1 MKSHTEKLLMVMRV
15 LARVVF
21 IGLCIKAGALLI
33 SYVVSIGNPT
43 AAKKLYAETDL
54 SSYRQ
59 LGLTQ
64 YTLIVGYQVIYIITQ
79 AYAAFLVTMLLT
91 KLNISRPFSPEV
103 VTLMQR
109 LSYCILNV
117 WLVAVVNNIHVGI
130 LEQRL
135 GIPANKISVDA
146 IFLAGIVY
154 VLAQMFKRG
163 VEIQSENELTV

>member
-1 MKSHTEKLLMVMRV
+1 MKSNTEKLLMVMRV
-15 LARVVF
+15 LAWIVF
-21 IGLCIKAGALLI
+21 IGLCVKAGAMLI
-33 SYVVSIGNPT
+33 SYFVSIENRV
-43 AAKKLYAETDL
+43 AAKNLYSGTDL
-54 SSYRQ
+54 SAYRE
-59 LGLTQ
+59 LGLTH
-64 YTLIVGYQVIYIITQ
+64 YTFIVSYQVIYIITQ

-91 KLNISRPFSPEV
+91 KLNISRPFNPEV

-117 WLVAVVNNIHVGI
+117 WVVAVVNNIHVGV
-130 LEQRL
+130 LEQKL

>member
-1 MKSHTEKLLMVMRV
+1 LYSSV
-15 LARVVF
+15 
-21 IGLCIKAGALLI
+21 CIKAGAMLI
-33 SYVVSIGNPT
+33 SYVVSIGNAT
-43 AAKKLYAETDL
+43 AAKNLYPDTDL
-54 SSYRQ
+54 SAYRQ
-59 LGLTQ
+59 LGLTH
-64 YTLIVGYQVIYIITQ
+64 YTFIFGYQAIYINTQ
-79 AYAAFLVTMLLT
+79 AYAAYLVTMLLT

-117 WLVAVVNNIHVGI
+117 WVVAVVNNIHVGI
-130 LEQRL
+130 LEQRM